1 MQRHILRQRHR
12 QIKAQGQIGVALFK
26 AVDLLFRFAAA
37 LGKQHLGRFNDG
49 GIQRRKAIE
58 AITTA
63 QDLHHALHLL
73 LGTGQ
78 QLHKAR

>member
-12 QIKAQGQIGVALFK
+12 QIKAQRQIGIALFK
-26 AVDLLFRFAAA
+26 AVDLLLRFAAT
-37 LGKQHLGRFNDG
+37 LGEKHLGRFNHR

-58 AITTA
+58 AITAA